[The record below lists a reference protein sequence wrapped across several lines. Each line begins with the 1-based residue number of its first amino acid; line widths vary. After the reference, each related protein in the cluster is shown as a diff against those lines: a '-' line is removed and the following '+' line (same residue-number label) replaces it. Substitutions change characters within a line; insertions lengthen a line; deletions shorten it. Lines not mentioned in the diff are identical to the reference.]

1 MARNVDVLVDPR
13 EQTYASSKWWILTIQ
28 GIASILFGI
37 ACVFWPGLTLV
48 TFVYLFGLYLA
59 LIGVLS
65 MIESLMS
72 IGRRRAWVLTLLQ
85 GLVEIGLGVYLLR
98 HPNVAFGILI
108 LLVGFMLVF
117 FGIFAIVAAL
127 ADREASATGKMLSI
141 ITGVIAGLAGIFMF
155 FQPAASG
162 VAFVWIIGLF
172 ALIQGPIMIAMSL
185 DVKSAVDDHKA

>member
-13 EQTYASSKWWILTIQ
+13 EQTYVSSKWWILTIQ

-72 IGRRRAWVLTLLQ
+72 IGRRRAWVLTLLL